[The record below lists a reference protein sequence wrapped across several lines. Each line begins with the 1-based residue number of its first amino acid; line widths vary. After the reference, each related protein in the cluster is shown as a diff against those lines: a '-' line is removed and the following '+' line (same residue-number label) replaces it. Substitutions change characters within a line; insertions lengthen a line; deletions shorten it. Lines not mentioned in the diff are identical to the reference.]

1 MDAMAEYSYDADLA
15 GLSYKLDAQAD
26 GIIMIIDG
34 YNDKLAVLAKVV
46 LEKMATLE
54 IDPQR
59 FEMFKDAQKRQ
70 HSNFDLAAPS
80 QLAAYYTSYLM
91 QHKVNTPKEKLAVL
105 DGEMGSPSYACCSK
119 PARRLIAHIPSSAE
133 ITPESLKAYIPKLL
147 EKVHI
152 EGLVHGNMLKDDA
165 IKIAKLAE
173 TTFKSAPL
181 SAAERVSPLS
191 LIIPD
196 SSNLILRLPVPNAE
210 NVNSA
215 IEYVSAETAGLCSS
229 Q

>member
-1 MDAMAEYSYDADLA
+1 MRGKTHHS
-15 GLSYKLDAQAD
+15 LSH
-26 GIIMIIDG
+26 
-34 YNDKLAVLAKVV
+34 
-46 LEKMATLE
+46 TC
-54 IDPQR
+54 
-59 FEMFKDAQKRQ
+59 F
-70 HSNFDLAAPS
+70 
-80 QLAAYYTSYLM
+80 
-91 QHKVNTPKEKLAVL
+91 
-105 DGEMGSPSYACCSK
+105 
-119 PARRLIAHIPSSAE
+119 SSAE

-152 EGLVHGNMLKDDA
+152 EGLVHGNMLKEDA
-165 IKIAKLAE
+165 IKVAKLAE
-173 TTFKSAPL
+173 ITFKSASL